1 MHRQTHIPSEP
12 MAGFMTT
19 TDGRTAVAVRLI
31 YKPADPY
38 AITATITDP
47 AGVIQIWRIGRDL
60 LLSGLAAPES
70 EPAGLDRLRVWA
82 SERPGGH
89 SLMIAIFASFLA
101 VLELDLAEVAAFLA
115 TTLDALPRGAEALH
129 LDFDAELD
137 QLVG

>member
-12 MAGFMTT
+12 MTGFITT
-19 TDGRTAVAVRLI
+19 TDGKTAVAVRLI

-38 AITATITDP
+38 AVTATITDP

-60 LLSGLAAPES
+60 MLAGLAAPES

-82 SERPGGH
+82 RERPGGH
-89 SLMIAIFASFLA
+89 VLMIAMMASFLA

-115 TTLDALPRGAEALH
+115 TTLDALPRGAEGLH
-129 LDFDAELD
+129 LDLDAELD
-137 QLVG
+137 ELVG